1 MDQKRLLLAIAISLA
16 IMLGFQFVAQTYF
29 PKPAPVAQT
38 TGSNAQPTDAPN
50 VAATTA
56 AGTPVPAGSPV
67 SGAAPA
73 NVAAIMPAG
82 PTLAI
87 DAPRL
92 TGSIALTGA
101 LFDNLSLRDYHET
114 IAKNSPLVQLLSPPG
129 GDRPSYTQFG
139 WNGPAGVKMPD
150 TSTLWHASAPS
161 LTPNTPV
168 TLSWDNGAGLTFQ
181 LLLAVDDNYMFTVT
195 QSVINHTGAPVD
207 LYPWSRVVRDYKPAD
222 QGTQVLYVG
231 PEGVFNDTLH
241 QDGYNTLKNDA
252 KHVADG
258 QAYTETSTGGWIG
271 ITDRYW
277 LTALAPAQN
286 TPLTGSM
293 FYNAISGG
301 DGNAYQTSFI
311 TAAPITAAPGG
322 QALLTTHL
330 FTGAKTIHVLDAYES
345 DYGIPNLDKSIDFGH
360 LYIITKPIFFALDYL
375 NTLLGNFGLAI
386 MLFTVGVKLLF
397 FPLANYSYRSMGKMR
412 LVQPKIAAIRAQY
425 KDDQTKQQQAIMGL
439 YKTEKINPASGCL
452 PMIVQIPV
460 FFALYKVISITI
472 ETRQAPFYG
481 WIHDLS
487 VPDPTNIF
495 NLFGALPFD
504 PTAIYAPLHLGAL
517 PIIMGF
523 TMFLQQRLNPAP
535 PDPVQAR
542 LFQFM
547 PVIFT
552 FVLANS
558 PAGLV
563 LYWAWNNLLSVG
575 QQWLIMRGAK
585 LPNPAAAKITS
596 SAPEAPAPKRSKPAA
611 PSSLP
616 LASSSTR
623 PKRSTTSP
631 NPEDQSSP
639 SPADQT

>member
-1 MDQKRLLLAIAISLA
+1 MDQKRLLIAIALSLG
-16 IMLGFQFVAQTYF
+16 IMLAFQFVAQTYF
-29 PKPAPVAQT
+29 PKPVQVGQT
-38 TGSNAQPTDAPN
+38 NNSTTQPTDAPN

-56 AGTPVPAGSPV
+56 AGSPVPAGSAIA
-67 SGAAPA
+67 GAAPA
-73 NVAAIMPAG
+73 NAATITPKG

-101 LFDNLSLRDYHET
+101 LFDDLSLRDYHET
-114 IAKNSPLVQLLSPPG
+114 IAKNAPLVQLLSPPG
-129 GDRPSYTQFG
+129 GARPSYGQFG
-139 WNGPAGVKMPD
+139 WNGPAGVKVPD
-150 TSTLWHASAPS
+150 VSTPWHASAAA
-161 LTPNTPV
+161 LTPSSPV

-195 QSVINHTGAPVD
+195 QSVINHTGSAVD
-207 LYPWSRVVRDYKPAD
+207 LYPWSRIVRDYKPAD
-222 QGTQVLYVG
+222 EGTQVLYVG
-231 PEGVFNDTLH
+231 PEGVFNNTLH
-241 QDGYNTLKNDA
+241 QDGYKSLKNDA
-252 KHVADG
+252 KNVADG

-286 TPLTGSM
+286 ADLTGSM
-293 FYNAISGG
+293 FYNNVTGG

-311 TAAPITAAPGG
+311 TAAPVVAAAGG
-322 QALLTTHL
+322 QAV
-330 FTGAKTIHVLDAYES
+330 FTSHFFAGAKTIQVLDTYENE
-345 DYGIPNLDKSIDFGH
+345 YNIPNLDKSIDFGH

-375 NTLLGNFGLAI
+375 NRLLGNFGLAI
-386 MLFTVGVKLLF
+386 MLFTVGVKLIF

-412 LVQPKIAAIRAQY
+412 LVQPKIQAIRAQY
-425 KDDQTKQQQAIMGL
+425 KDDQTKQQQAIMAL

-495 NLFGALPFD
+495 NLFGLLPFD

-563 LYWAWNNLLSVG
+563 LYWAWNNLLTVG
-575 QQWLIMRGAK
+575 QQWLIMRQAK
-585 LPNPAAAKITS
+585 LPNPSAAKV
-596 SAPEAPAPKRSKPAA
+596 
-611 PSSLP
+611 
-616 LASSSTR
+616 AS
-623 PKRSTTSP
+623 
-631 NPEDQSSP
+631 
-639 SPADQT
+639 